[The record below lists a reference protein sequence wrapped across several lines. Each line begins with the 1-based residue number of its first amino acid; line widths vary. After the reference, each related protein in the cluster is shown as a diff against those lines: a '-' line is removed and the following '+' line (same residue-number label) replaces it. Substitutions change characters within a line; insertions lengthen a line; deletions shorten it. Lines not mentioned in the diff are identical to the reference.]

1 MDKRIPKLALTA
13 LVGLAP
19 VPGLSLLLNKS
30 VRRTARRA
38 AGLAL
43 VGAGVLVTVPVALY
57 IIRKTSGVPVQKN

>member
-13 LVGLAP
+13 LVSLAP
-19 VPGLSLLLNKS
+19 VPGLSLLMNKS
-30 VRRTARRA
+30 VRRTAKRA

-57 IIRKTSGVPVQKN
+57 LISKTSGGPSQKS